1 VGRCRCNATVVI
13 AGQSAAAAAA
23 TAGSVGARGAV
34 AGCGKVEHLVY
45 NDHCAR
51 VARKACSW
59 RPPVWLVGFRL
70 GKGAVAA
77 AAAAGGGGATAVA
90 ATATAT
96 AAAWAAADVDIV
108 GEFDADIAD
117 AAVTGGAVAL
127 GELLPVLAVA
137 PAPDG
142 EVAAVV

>member
-1 VGRCRCNATVVI
+1 VVI

-23 TAGSVGARGAV
+23 TAGSVGAQGAV
-34 AGCGKVEHLVY
+34 AGCGKHLVY